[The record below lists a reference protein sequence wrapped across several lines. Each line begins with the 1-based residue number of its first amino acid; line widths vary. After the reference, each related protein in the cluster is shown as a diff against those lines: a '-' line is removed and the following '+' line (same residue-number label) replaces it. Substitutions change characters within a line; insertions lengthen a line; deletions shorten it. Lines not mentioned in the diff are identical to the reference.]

1 MQRVDSIVMPE
12 ITGLLDAASA
22 GDRQAAADLLP
33 LVYDEL
39 RELAALRLAAEKP
52 GHTLD
57 ATALVHEAYM
67 RLVGDQHFTGRGHFF
82 AAAAEAMRRV
92 LVNHARDRARLK
104 RGGGRKRVDLDWIT
118 GPAAA
123 TDDELLELD
132 DALDR
137 LANEYPVPAQLVKM
151 RFFAGMTLGD
161 AADAL
166 GIPRRPADRHWA
178 FARAWLADALG
189 GG

>member
-1 MQRVDSIVMPE
+1 MIAVLE
-12 ITGLLDAASA
+12 ISQLLAAAAA

-39 RELAALRLAAEKP
+39 RKLAAARMAAEKP

-57 ATALVHEAYM
+57 ATALVHEAYL
-67 RLVGDQHFTGRGHFF
+67 RLIGDQHFDGRGHFF

-92 LVNHARDRARLK
+92 LVNHARDRTRLK
-104 RGGGRKRVDLDWIT
+104 RGGGRNRVDLDRLT

-123 TDDELLELD
+123 ADDDLLELD

-137 LANEYPVPAQLVKM
+137 LANEFPVAAELVKL

-166 GIPRRPADRHWA
+166 GIPRRTADRHWA
-178 FARAWLADALG
+178 FARAWLADALAG
-189 GG
+189 G

>member
-1 MQRVDSIVMPE
+1 MSQ
-12 ITGLLDAASA
+12 ITHLLEAASA

-39 RELAALRLAAEKP
+39 RKLAAARMAAERP

-57 ATALVHEAYM
+57 ATALVHEAYL
-67 RLVGDQHFTGRGHFF
+67 RLVGDQHFDGKMHFF
-82 AAAAEAMRRV
+82 AAAAEAMRR
-92 LVNHARDRARLK
+92 ADKPCPGPRRLK
-104 RGGGRKRVDLDWIT
+104 RGGRRNRVDLDRLT
-118 GPAAA
+118 SPAAA
-123 TDDELLELD
+123 TDDDLLELD

-137 LANEYPVPAQLVKM
+137 LANEVPVAAELVKL

-161 AADAL
+161 AAEAL
-166 GIPRRPADRHWA
+166 GLPRRTADRHWA

-189 GG
+189 SR

>member
-1 MQRVDSIVMPE
+1 MPE
-12 ITGLLDAASA
+12 ITHLLEAAAA

-39 RELAALRLAAEKP
+39 RKLAAARMAAERP

-67 RLVGDQHFTGRGHFF
+67 RLIGDQHFDGRAHFF

-104 RGGGRKRVDLDWIT
+104 RGGGRNRVDLDQLT
-118 GPAAA
+118 SPAAA

-132 DALDR
+132 DNLNR
-137 LANEYPVPAQLVKM
+137 LTDEFPVAAELVKL

-161 AADAL
+161 AAESM
-166 GIPRRPADRHWA
+166 GIPRRTADRHWA

-189 GG
+189 RG